1 MENEVQSYHVIDLKT
16 SSLWVT
22 LTPIPSLNCTGVFG
36 FSNARLAS
44 CLNKILLDLFFNFE
58 KNENIAEIKKLL
70 QYAMELS
77 KLVRFRETQIRT
89 ILKILFVLIVHS
101 TLFYV
106 NFVTHKRVW
115 RDLRHFTTWSIGL
128 LALLSFYFTYIL
140 RNKLWGMFIYLRIET
155 LSFFYTFISF
165 VRLCNYFYVGI

>member
-1 MENEVQSYHVIDLKT
+1 M
-16 SSLWVT
+16 
-22 LTPIPSLNCTGVFG
+22 
-36 FSNARLAS
+36 
-44 CLNKILLDLFFNFE
+44 NKILLDLFFNFE

-155 LSFFYTFISF
+155 LSFFIHFCTALQLL
-165 VRLCNYFYVGI
+165 LCWNLNNVSVKKVGNAVVILYYCVYYLFSWIGF